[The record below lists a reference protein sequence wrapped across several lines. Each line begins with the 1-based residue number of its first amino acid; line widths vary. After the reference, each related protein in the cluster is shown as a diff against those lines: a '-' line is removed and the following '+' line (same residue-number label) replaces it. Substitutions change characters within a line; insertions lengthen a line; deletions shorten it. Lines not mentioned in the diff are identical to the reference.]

1 MPKDNIIQFPKTSIV
16 HSRET
21 KVHILE
27 ERVNEL
33 EVENEFV
40 RKDIDYLQGALET
53 NIRELQ
59 DCLKEL
65 SVMHGQNLEDIVIEF
80 KSEFGDFD
88 IDFEPDNNEDK

>member
-1 MPKDNIIQFPKTSIV
+1 MPKDNIIQFPTSGIV
-16 HSRET
+16 NSREN
-21 KVHILE
+21 KMHILE
-27 ERVNEL
+27 ERVREL
-33 EVENEFV
+33 ELENEFV
-40 RKDIDYLQGALET
+40 SKDITYLSGALET

>member
-1 MPKDNIIQFPKTSIV
+1 MPNDNIIQFPKKGVV

-21 KVHILE
+21 KMHILE
-27 ERVNEL
+27 ERVKEL
-33 EVENEFV
+33 ETENDFV
-40 RKDIDYLQGALET
+40 SKDITYLSAALET
-53 NIRELQ
+53 NIKELQ

-80 KSEFGDFD
+80 KSEFGEFD